1 VHFNFLPFNA
11 QNPLIEDGR
20 GTFYLY
26 RGSILAIDLSKKDLN
41 RWFKGVIMIFEK
53 LGCSG
58 WSG

>member
-1 VHFNFLPFNA
+1 MEEGHFIF
-11 QNPLIEDGR
+11 
-20 GTFYLY
+20 Y
-26 RGSILAIDLSKKDLN
+26 RGSILALDLSEKDPN